1 MITFVIGGNKSG
13 KSDHALG
20 LLERCPGPRLFLA
33 TGKARDMAFRSQ
45 IAAHRQRRDPALPV
59 VEVGRD
65 LPRALLEAKGQYKA
79 VLVDSLDFWL
89 FVCSQDGGGEGRE
102 DGPVRALLDLLAH
115 WGDTRLILV
124 SCEIGFSPLPA
135 SREARRF
142 LKSLGRLNQA
152 VAALSDEA
160 FLVAAG
166 LPLALKKADHGRIQ
180 AD

>member
-13 KSDHALG
+13 KSDHAMG

-65 LPRALLEAKGQYKA
+65 LPQALLEAKGQYKA

-89 FVCSQDGGGEGRE
+89 FVCSQDGRE
-102 DGPVRALLDLLAH
+102 DEPVRALLDLLSN
-115 WGDTRLILV
+115 WEDTTRLVLV

-142 LKSLGRLNQA
+142 MKSLGRLNQA